1 MKHLAKNNFAHIM
14 YTVNPVDLPLHARG
28 EFEQMWNDARTR
40 VLMKEAKGQQVN
52 DPEPTQGQEEGA
64 EGDEQANVAAATA
77 ARTKAELQER
87 LEALQEQKQELEEAQ
102 KRAKESAGRKRKHD
116 EVEQWVDSVE
126 DVDMGDQGSDDDD
139 VKFLV

>member
-28 EFEQMWNDARTR
+28 EFEQMWNDARTK
-40 VLMKEAKGQQVN
+40 VLVKEAQGQQVN
-52 DPEPTQGQEEGA
+52 DPEPSDQPKEDAEE
-64 EGDEQANVAAATA
+64 DEHASVVVADA

-87 LEALQEQKQELEEAQ
+87 LEVLQEQKQELEEAQ
-102 KRAKESAGRKRKHD
+102 RKAKESAGRKRKHD